1 MLATLAAREAWGEG
15 GVTVFFVALGV
26 AAYRRQP
33 RDWRGWIVFC
43 SLFTVFCLALTVLSA
58 MGHVF
63 YGL

>member
-1 MLATLAAREAWGEG
+1 M
-15 GVTVFFVALGV
+15 TVFFVALGV

-43 SLFTVFCLALTVLSA
+43 SFFTVFCLALTVLSA